1 MLCAGYPAGGYDA
14 CNGDSGGPLI
24 VDGYLAGIVS
34 WGYQCAVANYPG
46 VRVWSRSS
54 HGSHGDQKEKPSNFM
69 SEEQQLAVEIKALKE
84 QIENLKAAISALQGD
99 TEKKEQLEDERKF
112 YYQEKE
118 TYCQEMNQFKKLKQA
133 LSGTSMA
140 SKSEPSVEQYKKEMA
155 KVKHTLNQTLEANYN
170 LSIKFLRMKNTKTC
184 LKTELKTMQLEH
196 EKLLNDYKTKIH
208 NLSQELDDLIQERL
222 STPISCSS
230 KKYLHLVKQNSCL
243 VYENL
248 CLQLEVDNLHLKF
261 EKLRLNKT
269 RSETNNRLKY
279 IKHETSRSKSASKQ
293 QKKVRIKEER
303 PEKLERDISNL
314 PSTSHAHEQIQK
326 IFERHQ
332 LPGIPDIKII
342 DSKSHISSVQPQKV
356 AGYLQRDLRKTSEK
370 PNSRLALFQIS
381 SSSSKTSTNHTLVR
395 VRSSPEIAPNAYAVD
410 KLLFL
415 EDFLGKLPGKML
427 EARLCWSRVLI
438 DKREDLLE
446 PEPLVPLPDG
456 RIVGGWPV
464 NITSHPYQASFHNW
478 HRHSCGAVL
487 IAPDWIVTAAHCVS
501 AGPHRY
507 SFRLGSHL
515 WASGGTVLMA
525 THLLRHAQYNAT
537 TIDYDIAL
545 VRLSMAQSAVED
557 IIGYAQLPPEGWH
570 PTAGSLA
577 TVAGWGTPFA
587 GGSLM
592 DELQEVTVPIVNN
605 ESCQEFYSEFQNGFC

>member
-1 MLCAGYPAGGYDA
+1 MKKILKTP
-14 CNGDSGGPLI
+14 NNL
-24 VDGYLAGIVS
+24 VR
-34 WGYQCAVANYPG
+34 
-46 VRVWSRSS
+46 RVWSRSS

-99 TEKKEQLEDERKF
+99 TEKKEVAIAKIAREKEKITMELLKQQRSNKNLLQQLEDERKF

-395 VRSSPEIAPNAYAVD
+395 VRSSPEIAPNGSKY
-410 KLLFL
+410 
-415 EDFLGKLPGKML
+415 
-427 EARLCWSRVLI
+427 
-438 DKREDLLE
+438 
-446 PEPLVPLPDG
+446 
-456 RIVGGWPV
+456 
-464 NITSHPYQASFHNW
+464 NIH
-478 HRHSCGAVL
+478 
-487 IAPDWIVTAAHCVS
+487 
-501 AGPHRY
+501 
-507 SFRLGSHL
+507 
-515 WASGGTVLMA
+515 
-525 THLLRHAQYNAT
+525 
-537 TIDYDIAL
+537 
-545 VRLSMAQSAVED
+545 
-557 IIGYAQLPPEGWH
+557 
-570 PTAGSLA
+570 
-577 TVAGWGTPFA
+577 
-587 GGSLM
+587 
-592 DELQEVTVPIVNN
+592 
-605 ESCQEFYSEFQNGFC
+605 

>member
-1 MLCAGYPAGGYDA
+1 M
-14 CNGDSGGPLI
+14 
-24 VDGYLAGIVS
+24 
-34 WGYQCAVANYPG
+34 
-46 VRVWSRSS
+46 
-54 HGSHGDQKEKPSNFM
+54 
-69 SEEQQLAVEIKALKE
+69 
-84 QIENLKAAISALQGD
+84 
-99 TEKKEQLEDERKF
+99 RK
-112 YYQEKE
+112 
-118 TYCQEMNQFKKLKQA
+118 
-133 LSGTSMA
+133 LSTASYGTS
-140 SKSEPSVEQYKKEMA
+140 
-155 KVKHTLNQTLEANYN
+155 
-170 LSIKFLRMKNTKTC
+170 
-184 LKTELKTMQLEH
+184 
-196 EKLLNDYKTKIH
+196 
-208 NLSQELDDLIQERL
+208 
-222 STPISCSS
+222 
-230 KKYLHLVKQNSCL
+230 
-243 VYENL
+243 
-248 CLQLEVDNLHLKF
+248 
-261 EKLRLNKT
+261 
-269 RSETNNRLKY
+269 
-279 IKHETSRSKSASKQ
+279 
-293 QKKVRIKEER
+293 
-303 PEKLERDISNL
+303 
-314 PSTSHAHEQIQK
+314 
-326 IFERHQ
+326 
-332 LPGIPDIKII
+332 
-342 DSKSHISSVQPQKV
+342 
-356 AGYLQRDLRKTSEK
+356 AGCM
-370 PNSRLALFQIS
+370 
-381 SSSSKTSTNHTLVR
+381 V
-395 VRSSPEIAPNAYAVD
+395 
-410 KLLFL
+410 
-415 EDFLGKLPGKML
+415 G
-427 EARLCWSRVLI
+427 VLI

-605 ESCQEFYSEFQNGFC
+605 ESCQEFYSDLSNRTGIFITDRMVCAGFTEGGQDACSGDSGGPLMVDGYLTGIVSWGNGCARAGFPGVYASVPHFVPWIKEITGL